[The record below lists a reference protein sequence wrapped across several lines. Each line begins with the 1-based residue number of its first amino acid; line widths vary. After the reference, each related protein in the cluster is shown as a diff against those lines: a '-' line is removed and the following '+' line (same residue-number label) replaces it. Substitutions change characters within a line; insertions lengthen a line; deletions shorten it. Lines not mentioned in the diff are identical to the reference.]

1 MLKLTK
7 QNKLELFWTVCSTAQ
22 HSSGYKPI
30 FLDSM
35 ELVAI
40 EQARRLV
47 YSARAAYSV
56 HTEKRARSPP
66 PRQRRMRLRLLS
78 LWCSKC

>member
-47 YSARAAYSV
+47 YSARAAQS
-56 HTEKRARSPP
+56 TLKRARSPP
-66 PRQRRMRLRLLS
+66 PCAAAAVPPSSTETTES
-78 LWCSKC
+78 LV